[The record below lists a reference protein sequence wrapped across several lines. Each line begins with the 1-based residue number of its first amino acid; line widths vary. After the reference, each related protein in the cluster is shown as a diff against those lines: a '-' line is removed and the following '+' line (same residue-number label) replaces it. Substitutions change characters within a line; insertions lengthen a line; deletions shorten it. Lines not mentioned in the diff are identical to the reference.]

1 MQIKIDE
8 NNDANLLTITP
19 PLPYQENM
27 SKYQREE
34 TRMLSSRVS
43 RRPTSPTAEDL
54 GRIISASVLLP

>member
-1 MQIKIDE
+1 MKTMMLTCLQS
-8 NNDANLLTITP
+8 LLLYP
-19 PLPYQENM
+19 NQENM

-34 TRMLSSRVS
+34 TRMLSSRVG

>member
-1 MQIKIDE
+1 MKTMMLTCLQS
-8 NNDANLLTITP
+8 LLLYP
-19 PLPYQENM
+19 NQENM
-27 SKYQREE
+27 SKYQTKE